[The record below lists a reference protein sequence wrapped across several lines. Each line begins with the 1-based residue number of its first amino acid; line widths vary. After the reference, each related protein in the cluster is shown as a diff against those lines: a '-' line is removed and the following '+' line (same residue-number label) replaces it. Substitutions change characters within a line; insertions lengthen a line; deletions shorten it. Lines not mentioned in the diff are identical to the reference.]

1 MIRHR
6 RPRARSCDL
15 PFSIHFCQTFS
26 SSSMVSTCA
35 RSMRSLLGV
44 GFLPA
49 KKSGRV
55 AYLIRHSLF
64 SAESGAPGFGPLRGE
79 NQPKYCTKGE
89 PACVKNRTA
98 CKPPQGLFFDSQF
111 TQMRFDPAG
120 SLFRSRSAAAV
131 GQFVVRSTPGEV
143 GVHSGANARTAGRI
157 FGRGEV
163 RARMVLKYAVWDNVL
178 RPRYAVGRLV

>member
-49 KKSGRV
+49 KKSGQV

-79 NQPKYCTKGE
+79 NQPKYGTKAG
-89 PACVKNRTA
+89 PARVKNGMARRRGRQCASTFLICPRQA
-98 CKPPQGLFFDSQF
+98 D
-111 TQMRFDPAG
+111 
-120 SLFRSRSAAAV
+120 
-131 GQFVVRSTPGEV
+131 VVLSESTKSDLLAFSP
-143 GVHSGANARTAGRI
+143 HR
-157 FGRGEV
+157 
-163 RARMVLKYAVWDNVL
+163 
-178 RPRYAVGRLV
+178 